1 MLDVDVTQIPQEMRN
16 VPNWVCWKKVP
27 NPKSHSGVDKF
38 PVSPVNG
45 YGAKANDPTTWTTFD
60 AACRYAQSHD
70 DIAGIGFE
78 FGGSGFVG
86 IDVDDRPLDSPE
98 VQDVLHGIPSY
109 AEFSQ
114 SGNGIHILCSGSLP
128 GEGFNNRTE
137 GIEMYSTGRFFVVT
151 GNRVSDETHL
161 IDCTD
166 HVKPYYE
173 KYKTKKEKPKD
184 KQTTGNTVSM
194 VSIQMSDRELIDK
207 AINSKGG
214 DFFKSLYDGA
224 WNGEYESQSEAD
236 LAFCCKLAFWTGKNE
251 EQMDRIFR
259 SSGLMRDKWDR
270 KQAGTTYGALTISK
284 ACNTVEKIYEPKTNW
299 GGSMSYTN
307 QAPDF
312 LDGIEGYDEVD
323 VGDDDRTPEQPP
335 QPKEKMGVQT
345 FQDFLDK
352 IQTEAYKPLS
362 TGLQSFDEML
372 GGGIPRQSIVILTAA
387 PGAGKTALTQ
397 QVFETMAAG
406 GANVLFI
413 NLEMSREQLMA
424 RSLSR
429 IIRRQGGRMSATAIM
444 RGYKWTD
451 EQRQYMQYAAEEYR
465 ERLADHIVYNPVEST
480 DIEKILATINDIA
493 KKCKDAGKEVPVV
506 VLDYLHLVTAEKSQ
520 EQAEIIKRAVAG
532 LKQYAINYD
541 TFCFVIS
548 ANNREANKN
557 GVITLNSGR
566 DTSAIEYSADI
577 QISLNYREFA
587 EPKKFHKR
595 DGHRYDPQDPNDVE
609 ELQRMNPRHM
619 VIQTLKNRMCGI
631 SKKLYMEFDAEC
643 STFTAVE
650 PEIPNA
656 GFTVSFGKNSHRNP
670 KSFLDEIECIPSED
684 GGLCEIRRKDEE
696 EDYL

>member
-1 MLDVDVTQIPQEMRN
+1 MQITDFLNLLEGVKQSSKTQWTAHCPCASNHKHGDKNRSLSIGLHDTKILVNCQTGCTVDEICNSLGIGTGDLFTDAPQGKREKTQEEKRQDFIKWFAEKNNLQFVAAHSYCYDEFADGLMKIKFKEADGNKTFRWIHDDDTAKSGFKMSHAGC
-16 VPNWVCWKKVP
+16 PNRLYVAGDPYAMEVFVVEGEKDAD
-27 NPKSHSGVDKF
+27 NLHSITGKTAA
-38 PVSPVNG
+38 SAENG
-45 YGAKANDPTTWTTFD
+45 AQTVAD
-60 AACRYAQSHD
+60 AQSKWKQVYTDQLAGKNVIVLHD
-70 DIAGIGFE
+70 NDTAGRVFAKLEADSIATKAASVRVVDIATVWKE
-78 FGGSGFVG
+78 C
-86 IDVDDRPLDSPE
+86 PE
-98 VQDVLHGIPSY
+98 KGD
-109 AEFSQ
+109 
-114 SGNGIHILCSGSLP
+114 
-128 GEGFNNRTE
+128 
-137 GIEMYSTGRFFVVT
+137 
-151 GNRVSDETHL
+151 VSDMIQALGKQETLNRLQTL
-161 IDCTD
+161 ISNAPIWKIT
-166 HVKPYYE
+166 
-173 KYKTKKEKPKD
+173 
-184 KQTTGNTVSM
+184 
-194 VSIQMSDRELIDK
+194 L
-207 AINSKGG
+207 
-214 DFFKSLYDGA
+214 DFP
-224 WNGEYESQSEAD
+224 E
-236 LAFCCKLAFWTGKNE
+236 
-251 EQMDRIFR
+251 I
-259 SSGLMRDKWDR
+259 
-270 KQAGTTYGALTISK
+270 
-284 ACNTVEKIYEPKTNW
+284 
-299 GGSMSYTN
+299 
-307 QAPDF
+307 APGV

-323 VGDDDRTPEQPP
+323 VSDGDRTPEQPP

-506 VLDYLHLVTAEKSQ
+506 VLDYLHLVTTEKQQ
-520 EQAEIIKRAVAG
+520 EQAEIIKRTVAG

-670 KSFLDEIECIPSED
+670 KSFLDEIECMPSED